1 MMRTIKYLHKDGI
14 LWKKKMAAEIILSK
28 ADIKILLN
36 LMDATT
42 FQGKAGAHQ
51 YLRIYQAL
59 ESALDDNEE

>member
-1 MMRTIKYLHKDGI
+1 MEE
-14 LWKKKMAAEIILSK
+14 KMAAEIILSK

>member
-1 MMRTIKYLHKDGI
+1 MEET
-14 LWKKKMAAEIILSK
+14 MAAEIILR
-28 ADIKILLN
+28 KIDVTVLLN
-36 LMDATT
+36 LLDATT